1 MNQQFNQLSGKGL
14 LAAMVATLLCGQ
26 TFADVAGRVTF
37 VAGKVTAIG
46 SDGNTRTLTK
56 GELLNSGE
64 RLETGTGRLQ
74 IRFTDGSLMS
84 LQPNT
89 VFGLDNYTYSRNKP
103 QDGSLLFNFIRGG
116 IRTVSGAIGRVNRAN
131 YAVKTPV
138 GTIGIRGTGYTAT
151 QEANGRL
158 LVTVNKGIV
167 NISNEFGNR
176 DIGVGQT
183 FQMQKEKAPEPA
195 EAGVMAE
202 AQATPPQSQQE
213 DSTGAPDTPP
223 QVADEINLGL
233 DILQANNNFEQS
245 NQSNNQGQPDIQV
258 FPFFVQ
264 SLDGEPRL
272 SSFASLLQGA
282 SDSVVHQ
289 NIYAAFDNV
298 SVDGLAVGNLVGIL
312 SSPSTS
318 PNLDANVLLLDTR
331 SAANPVQFNG
341 VKQVRS
347 LSFGEW
353 TNGSMATAD
362 NSININTFNLDA
374 TTFIPYIVGTS
385 ASQNLG
391 KNQRISYRLA
401 DLANASP
408 ARAGESIG
416 QLTQLNI
423 DFDLN
428 TQPLISVNM
437 AVSLD
442 GLSYTASTQ
451 NKPLNLQLNQNLS
464 SFSLNGLQDN
474 FFATTGNNSLCS
486 NNACPVNLAGFFSGA
501 DVGAVYS
508 IDRPDSLA
516 NIGGV
521 AVLTGAAST
530 TIVSNIANSAK
541 VESSLTGKYRALF
554 SNNAGISIS
563 PNPVSNLAAIFNS
576 TTGGLQLA
584 FHNTNNTANDIYG
597 AVSHNG
603 QAAAQSSQIQHAD
616 KLLTWGVWSNGGVD
630 VNDPVQDSYG
640 LSDTQQVH
648 YIVGTPTL
656 NLPTANRVS
665 YSFQGGTTPTI
676 DGQQGTQAQVTNL
689 SYLDINFGA
698 NTVGLNLNLQLTPT
712 TGSSQ
717 SLNATGTTS
726 LLASGTF
733 NFDTLN
739 IKLGTGNDCNNLGC
753 SGTATGFLVG
763 DAAQWGALNYTLS
776 AVNDSF
782 NNGLFVHTQGVAAFK
797 QDANFEIPVN
807 QLSDS
812 TSPIY
817 RALLSAQINDNPEI
831 SINLHQTNAVSAQF
845 DSQSLAWLSGNS
857 VGGSAYGYTTTPTSN
872 AATEVTH
879 YKQTLSWGRW
889 INSSVNVG
897 DANNPVTLAANDT
910 VHYIVGAPSASLP
923 TSGTVTYSHA
933 GSTTPTGTITTP
945 TTTGSPATTIS
956 PLAGV
961 SVLNNSTMQVNFA
974 STANDAIK
982 LDMGFSTTSQGD
994 IRFEGQSPL
1003 NANFSLNNL
1012 TVNSQSCQNCAANG
1026 FFAGNNGAMIGL
1038 NYELTT
1044 NLGKGVAE
1052 ITGVAAFEKTA
1063 P

>member
-1 MNQQFNQLSGKGL
+1 MNQQFSQLSGKGL
-14 LAAMVATLLCGQ
+14 LAAMVATLICGQ
-26 TFADVAGRVTF
+26 SFADVAGRVTF

-64 RLETGTGRLQ
+64 RLDTGTGRLQ

-89 VFGLDNYTYSRNKP
+89 VFGLDNYTFSRNKP
-103 QDGSLLFNFIRGG
+103 QDGTLLFNFIRGG

-151 QEANGRL
+151 QEPNGRL

-176 DIGVGQT
+176 DISSGQT
-183 FQMQKEKAPEPA
+183 FQIQQDKAPEPA
-195 EAGVMAE
+195 ESGVMAE
-202 AQATPPQSQQE
+202 APATPPQAQE
-213 DSTGAPDTPP
+213 ENNTDSPDTPP

-233 DILQANNNFEQS
+233 DILQANNDFEQS
-245 NQSNNQGQPDIQV
+245 NQSDSQGQPNVQV
-258 FPFFVQ
+258 FPFFIQ
-264 SLDGEPRL
+264 SLNGKPRL
-272 SSFASLLQGA
+272 SHFASLLQGA
-282 SDSVVHQ
+282 SGSVVHQ
-289 NIYAAFDNV
+289 NIYAAFDKV
-298 SVDGLAVGNLVGIL
+298 STDGLAVGNLVGLID
-312 SSPSTS
+312 SSS
-318 PNLDANVLLLDTR
+318 NKLLLDTR
-331 SAANPVQFNG
+331 NTVNPVKFNG

-374 TTFIPYIVGTS
+374 NTFIPYIVGTS

-391 KNQRISYRLA
+391 NNQRISYRLA
-401 DLANASP
+401 NLADASP
-408 ARAGESIG
+408 ARANQSIG

-437 AVSLD
+437 ALSLD

-451 NKPLNLQLNQNLS
+451 NQPLNLQLGQNLS

-474 FFATTGNNSLCS
+474 FFATTGNNSLC
-486 NNACPVNLAGFFSGA
+486 NNKACPVNLSGFFSGG
-501 DVGAVYS
+501 DVGAIYD
-508 IDRPDSLA
+508 IDRPNNLA

-541 VESSLTGKYRALF
+541 VESSLTGKYTALF
-554 SNNAGISIS
+554 GNNAGISIS

-584 FHNTNNTANDIYG
+584 FHQANNTASDIYG

-603 QAAAQSSQIQHAD
+603 QAAAQSTQIQHAE

-630 VNDPVQDSYG
+630 VNDPVQSSYG
-640 LSDTQQVH
+640 LSNAQQIH
-648 YIVGTPTL
+648 YIIGSPTL
-656 NLPTANRVS
+656 TLPTTNRVL
-665 YSFQGGTTPTI
+665 YSFQGGTTPTV
-676 DGQQGTQAQVTNL
+676 DGQQGTQAQVTNQ

-717 SLNATGTTS
+717 TLNASGTTS
-726 LLASGTF
+726 LLGSGSF
-733 NFDTLN
+733 NFDALN
-739 IKLGTGNDCNNLGC
+739 IKLGTGNTCNNLGC

-763 DAAQWGALNYTLS
+763 NTAQWGALNYTLS
-776 AVNDSF
+776 AVSDSF
-782 NNGLFVHTQGVAAFK
+782 NNGLFIHTQGVAAFK
-797 QDANFEIPVN
+797 QDANFEIPVS
-807 QLSDS
+807 QLSNS

-817 RALLSAQINDNPEI
+817 RALLSTQINDNPQI
-831 SINLHQTNAVSAQF
+831 DINLHQTNAVSAQF
-845 DSQSLAWLSGNS
+845 DNQSLAWSSGSS
-857 VGGSAYGYTTTPTSN
+857 VGGSAYGYSTTPSSN

-889 INSSVNVG
+889 INSTVNVG
-897 DANNPVTLAANDT
+897 DANNPLTLAANDS
-910 VHYIVGAPSASLP
+910 VHYIVGTPSASLP
-923 TSGTVTYSHA
+923 SSGTVTYSYA
-933 GSTTPTGTITTP
+933 GGTTPTGTITTP
-945 TTTGSPATTIS
+945 TTTGSPANTIS

-961 SVLNNSTMQVNFA
+961 NVLNSSTMQVNFA

-982 LDMGFSTTSQGD
+982 LDMGFSTTSQGN

-1003 NANFSLNNL
+1003 NTNFSLSNL

-1038 NYELTT
+1038 NYDLTT
-1044 NLGKGVAE
+1044 NLGQGVAE

>member
-1 MNQQFNQLSGKGL
+1 MNQQFSQLSGKGL

-46 SDGNTRTLTK
+46 SDGKTRTLTK

-103 QDGSLLFNFIRGG
+103 QDGALLFNFIRGG

-151 QEANGRL
+151 QEPNGRL

-176 DIGVGQT
+176 DILVGQT

-195 EAGVMAE
+195 ETGVMAE
-202 AQATPPQSQQE
+202 AQASPPQAQE

-233 DILQANNNFEQS
+233 DVLEVDNSFEQS
-245 NQSNNQGQPDIQV
+245 NQSNNQGQPQVQV

-264 SLDGEPRL
+264 SIDGEPRL

-282 SDSVVHQ
+282 SDSVVHR

-298 SVDGLAVGNLVGIL
+298 SVDGLTVGNLVGII
-312 SSPSTS
+312 SSS
-318 PNLDANVLLLDTR
+318 NNQLLLDTR
-331 SAANPVQFNG
+331 NVINPVKFNG

-374 TTFIPYIVGTS
+374 NAFIPYIVGTS
-385 ASQNLG
+385 ANQNLG
-391 KNQRISYRLA
+391 NNQRISYRLA
-401 DLANASP
+401 DLADASP
-408 ARAGESIG
+408 ARAGQTIG

-423 DFDLN
+423 DIDLN

-451 NKPLNLQLNQNLS
+451 NHPLNLQLNQSLS

-486 NNACPVNLAGFFSGA
+486 NNACPVNLSGFFSGT
-501 DVGAVYS
+501 DVGAIYD

-541 VESSLTGKYRALF
+541 VESSLTGKYTALF

-584 FHNTNNTANDIYG
+584 FHNTNNNASDIYG
-597 AVSHNG
+597 SVSHNG

-630 VNDPVQDSYG
+630 VNDPVQDNYG

-656 NLPTANRVS
+656 NLPTANRVL
-665 YSFQGGTTPTI
+665 YSFQGGTTPTV

-717 SLNATGTTS
+717 TLNATGTTS

-739 IKLGTGNDCNNLGC
+739 IKLGTGNNCNNLGC

-763 DAAQWGALNYTLS
+763 DTAQWGALNYTLS
-776 AVNDSF
+776 AVSDSF
-782 NNGLFVHTQGVAAFK
+782 NNGLFIHTQGVAAFK
-797 QDANFEIPVN
+797 QDASFEITVN

-812 TSPIY
+812 ASPIY
-817 RALLSAQINDNPEI
+817 RALLSSQINNNPEI
-831 SINLHQTNAVSAQF
+831 GINLHQTNAVSAQF
-845 DSQSLAWLSGNS
+845 DGQSLAWLSGSS
-857 VGGSAYGYTTTPTSN
+857 VGGSEYGYSTTPTSN
-872 AATEVTH
+872 AETEVTH

-910 VHYIVGAPSASLP
+910 VHYIVGTPSASLP
-923 TSGTVTYSHA
+923 TSTSIVTYSHA

-994 IRFEGQSPL
+994 IRFQGQSPL
-1003 NANFSLNNL
+1003 NANFSLSNL